1 MEELVKSMKVALA
14 TVFSFYLKAHNFHWN
29 VEGPN
34 FHEYHV
40 MFQKIYED
48 VYASV
53 DVFAEEI
60 RALDSYAPG
69 SFARFTALSKVD
81 DETKVPSSKVMIE
94 RLLANNETVI
104 ECLNDA
110 FKQAETQNKQ
120 GLMDFLAGRI
130 DQHNKWSWFLRATKK
145 EN

>member
-69 SFARFTALSKVD
+69 SFARFTALSKAL
-81 DETKVPSSKVMIE
+81 SCMLMRNS
-94 RLLANNETVI
+94 LL
-104 ECLNDA
+104 L
-110 FKQAETQNKQ
+110 
-120 GLMDFLAGRI
+120 RI
-130 DQHNKWSWFLRATKK
+130 
-145 EN
+145 